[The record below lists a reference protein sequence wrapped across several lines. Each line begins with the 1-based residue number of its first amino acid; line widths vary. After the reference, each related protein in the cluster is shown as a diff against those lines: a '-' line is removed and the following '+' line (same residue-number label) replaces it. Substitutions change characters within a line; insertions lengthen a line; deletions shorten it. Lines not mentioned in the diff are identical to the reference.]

1 MNAKELKR
9 ATGLSLP
16 VCKIIA
22 GWVRSDMGVLYSA
35 HEREGR
41 VPKLI
46 RRARRAVVVEDDR
59 RFVDSQTDMFTIY
72 AVGKSGRQEIG

>member
-9 ATGLSLP
+9 VTGLSLP

-22 GWVRSDMGVLYSA
+22 GWVRTGSPYYASA
-35 HEREGR
+35 EREGK

-46 RRARRAVVVEDDR
+46 RRARRALVIESDQ
-59 RFVDSQTDMFTIY
+59 FFIDSQTDMFILY
-72 AVGKSGRQEIG
+72 AVGPKGRQEIG